1 MEPMNVAP
9 TQAAQA
15 FEIIPSQGETIL
27 LHGWLR
33 GYAEFDVQW
42 RQDEPPLP
50 NAIDSRRVRQE
61 VFEASNG
68 HWLLVETIVE
78 SNVAQ
83 VNARECFCWHF
94 EDKASIRA
102 RFRYRTHTRAL
113 FEHVGLP
120 YQVVIGGEA

>member
-1 MEPMNVAP
+1 MSSCNVAP
-9 TQAAQA
+9 EQAAQA
-15 FEIIPSQGETIL
+15 FEITPSQGETIL

-33 GYAEFDVQW
+33 GYAEFEVQW
-42 RQDEPPLP
+42 QHDELPLP
-50 NAIDSRRVRQE
+50 KATDSRRVRQE

-78 SNVAQ
+78 GNVAQ
-83 VNARECFCWHF
+83 LDGKECLCWHF
-94 EDKASIRA
+94 EDKARIRA
-102 RFRYRTHTRAL
+102 PFRYRTHTRAL